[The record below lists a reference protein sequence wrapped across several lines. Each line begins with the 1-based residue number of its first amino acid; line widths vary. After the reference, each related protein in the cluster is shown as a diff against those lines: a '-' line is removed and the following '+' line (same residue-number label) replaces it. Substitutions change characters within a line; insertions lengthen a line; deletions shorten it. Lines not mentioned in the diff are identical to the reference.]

1 MPIYLK
7 NHDIVVPGEVIAEGN
22 YEILS
27 GAYRLGRKI
36 VADVIGVLYIRE
48 GKIKVVPVE
57 GSYYPSVGDRVIG
70 KIVDYSIVSWYV
82 DIRAPYLARLDA
94 NDYFRKPI
102 DPSKFNIKDA
112 LDVGDI
118 IFAEISV
125 AERASNV
132 QLVANK
138 RGLGKLSGG
147 TLIEVNPKKIPR
159 ILGKSRAMLN
169 TIINLTKS
177 KIIVGNNGY
186 IWISAPDR
194 KIETVVIE
202 AIRKIERESH
212 VPGLTDRIKNF
223 ILSEIGNGDVDDGG
237 RKSHSPR

>member
-7 NHDIVVPGEVIAEGN
+7 NNAIVVPGDVIAEGN
-22 YEILS
+22 YEVIS
-27 GAYRLGRKI
+27 GAYRFGKKI
-36 VADVIGVLYIRE
+36 IANVIGVLYIRE

-57 GSYYPSVGDRVIG
+57 GSYYPSVGDKVIG
-70 KIVDYSIVSWYV
+70 KIVDYSIVSWSV

-94 NDYFRKPI
+94 NDYFKKPI
-102 DPSKFNIKDA
+102 DPSRFNIKNA

-138 RGLGKLSGG
+138 KGLGKLTGG

-159 ILGKSRAMLN
+159 ILGRGRAMLN
-169 TIINLTKS
+169 AIIKLTNA
-177 KIIVGNNGY
+177 KILAGNNGY
-186 IWISAPDR
+186 IWIQAPDR
-194 KIETVVIE
+194 KVETVVIE

-212 VPGLTDRIKNF
+212 IPGLTDRIKNF
-223 ILSEIGNGDVDDGG
+223 INEKLGTGDLSE
-237 RKSHSPR
+237 

>member
-7 NHDIVVPGEVIAEGN
+7 NNEIVVPGDVIAEGN
-22 YEILS
+22 YEVIS
-27 GAYRLGRKI
+27 GAYKFGKKI
-36 VADVIGVLYIRE
+36 IANVIGVLYIRE

-57 GSYYPSVGDRVIG
+57 GSYYPSVGDKVIG
-70 KIVDYSIVSWYV
+70 KIVDYSIVSWSV

-94 NDYFRKPI
+94 NDYFKKPI
-102 DPSKFNIKDA
+102 DPSRFNIKNA

-118 IFAEISV
+118 IFAEVSV

-138 RGLGKLSGG
+138 KGLGKLTGG

-159 ILGKSRAMLN
+159 ILGRGRAMLN
-169 TIINLTKS
+169 TIIKLTRA
-177 KIIVGNNGY
+177 KIIAGNNGY
-186 IWISAPDR
+186 IWIQAPDR
-194 KIETVVIE
+194 KVETVVIE

-212 VPGLTDRIKNF
+212 IPGLTDRIKNF
-223 ILSEIGNGDVDDGG
+223 IIDRLGTGDLSE
-237 RKSHSPR
+237 SE